1 MALKKTS
8 KEEILKH
15 SIKLF
20 KIQGYYNT
28 SMADIAAES
37 GLIKGSIYHYFK
49 SKDEIGLESLKY
61 IHKYFEENI
70 YAVAYKD
77 KLSDKKKITLFVEK
91 VDEYF
96 LHSEGGCLLGNLALE
111 VSSENL
117 AFKQEI
123 QAYFLSWERALAS
136 ILSNSY
142 SPQVAQE
149 ISKEFVALT
158 QGTIMMMTLHGDKN
172 SYLKVGQKIINLI
185 K

>member
-61 IHKYFEENI
+61 IHKYFHVNI

-77 KLSDKKKITLFVEK
+77 KLYDKKNITLINEK
-91 VDEYF
+91 VDKYF
-96 LHSEGGCLLGNLALE
+96 LYSEGGC
-111 VSSENL
+111 
-117 AFKQEI
+117 
-123 QAYFLSWERALAS
+123 
-136 ILSNSY
+136 
-142 SPQVAQE
+142 
-149 ISKEFVALT
+149 
-158 QGTIMMMTLHGDKN
+158 
-172 SYLKVGQKIINLI
+172 
-185 K
+185 